1 MSDDNEM
8 HEENVP
14 SVASLELANQQ
25 SVGQNSFITKIWWIG
40 RLLLSAVGWILS
52 FVLIAAVKIYQWTIS
67 PLLGPVCRF
76 HPSCSQYF
84 ILAVKKY
91 GPIWGTFKGLYRIT
105 RCHPWNPGGY
115 DPP

>member
-14 SVASLELANQQ
+14 SVASLELANQP
-25 SVGQNSFITKIWWIG
+25 SVGQNSIITKIWWIG

-52 FVLIAAVKIYQWTIS
+52 FVLIAAVRIYQWTIS

-91 GPIWGTFKGLYRIT
+91 GPIWGTLKGLYRIT

>member
-1 MSDDNEM
+1 MSEDNDIPEGKT
-8 HEENVP
+8 P
-14 SVASLELANQQ
+14 SVDSLESTHQQ
-25 SVGQNSFITKIWWIG
+25 SVGKNSIFTRCWLIG
-40 RLLLSAVGWILS
+40 VVSLSVVGWILS
-52 FVLIAAVKIYQWTIS
+52 FVLIAAVKVYQWTLS